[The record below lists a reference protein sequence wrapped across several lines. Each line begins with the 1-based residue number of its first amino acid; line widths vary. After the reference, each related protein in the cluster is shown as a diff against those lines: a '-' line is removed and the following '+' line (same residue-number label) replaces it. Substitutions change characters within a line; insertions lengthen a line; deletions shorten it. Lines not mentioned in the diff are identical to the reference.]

1 MDRVAAD
8 ARTGKAALYRRWPSK
23 AELVVDTLD
32 HALPAPEDVPDTGN
46 VRDDLVE
53 HMRQKAEVLNSSV
66 GRAVQSLLA
75 EIDRDRPLVR
85 LVQERVFQPRENVF
99 QLILERGVQRGEV
112 RSGRLSPL
120 VAELGPAMLVQR
132 FLSDSAPV
140 PDDYL
145 VSVVD
150 ELIMPIVRRWPPGA
164 QAPRLRTRAFFASGC
179 PSCGR
184 HPWIFSWL
192 ASMPTY
198 FSMRRALV
206 SGFLAS
212 CTR

>member
-1 MDRVAAD
+1 LSTVASRRRGAELEHAIYAAVIAQLEAVGYARLTMDRVAAD

-23 AELVVDTLD
+23 ADLVVDALD
-32 HALPAPEDVPDTGN
+32 YALPTPEEAPDNGN

-53 HMRQKAEVLNSSV
+53 HMRQKAEVLNSPV

-85 LVQERVFQPRENVF
+85 LVQERVFQPRQDVF
-99 QLILERGVQRGEV
+99 QLILERALHRGEI
-112 RSGRLSPL
+112 SAGRLSPL

-145 VSVVD
+145 IAVVD
-150 ELIMPIVRRWPPGA
+150 DLIMPIVRD
-164 QAPRLRTRAFFASGC
+164 
-179 PSCGR
+179 
-184 HPWIFSWL
+184 
-192 ASMPTY
+192 
-198 FSMRRALV
+198 
-206 SGFLAS
+206 
-212 CTR
+212 

>member
-1 MDRVAAD
+1 VPGAELAADTTVGGRSQPRKPTGSRRRGKDLERAIYSAVISQLEDVGYARLTMDRVAAD

-32 HALPAPEDVPDTGN
+32 YALPAPEDAPDTGN

-150 ELIMPIVRRWPPGA
+150 ELIMPIVRR
-164 QAPRLRTRAFFASGC
+164 
-179 PSCGR
+179 
-184 HPWIFSWL
+184 
-192 ASMPTY
+192 
-198 FSMRRALV
+198 
-206 SGFLAS
+206 
-212 CTR
+212 

>member
-1 MDRVAAD
+1 MSGAGLAADATVGGRSQPRKPTGSRRRGKDLERAIYAAVISQLEDVGYARLTMDRVAAD

-32 HALPAPEDVPDTGN
+32 YALPAPEDAPDTGS

-150 ELIMPIVRRWPPGA
+150 ELIMPIVRR
-164 QAPRLRTRAFFASGC
+164 
-179 PSCGR
+179 
-184 HPWIFSWL
+184 
-192 ASMPTY
+192 
-198 FSMRRALV
+198 
-206 SGFLAS
+206 
-212 CTR
+212 

>member
-1 MDRVAAD
+1 MPGAGLAADATVGGRSQPRKPTGSRRRGKDLERAIYSAVISQLEDVGYARLTMDRVAVD

-32 HALPAPEDVPDTGN
+32 YALPAPEDAPDTGS

-99 QLILERGVQRGEV
+99 QLILERGVERGEV

-150 ELIMPIVRRWPPGA
+150 ELIMPIVRR
-164 QAPRLRTRAFFASGC
+164 
-179 PSCGR
+179 
-184 HPWIFSWL
+184 
-192 ASMPTY
+192 
-198 FSMRRALV
+198 
-206 SGFLAS
+206 
-212 CTR
+212 

>member
-1 MDRVAAD
+1 MPGAGLAADATVGERSQPRKPTGSRRRGKDLERAIYSAVISQLEDVGYARLTMDRVAAD

-32 HALPAPEDVPDTGN
+32 YALPAPEDAPDTGS

-99 QLILERGVQRGEV
+99 QLILERGVERGEV

-150 ELIMPIVRRWPPGA
+150 ELIMPIVRR
-164 QAPRLRTRAFFASGC
+164 
-179 PSCGR
+179 
-184 HPWIFSWL
+184 
-192 ASMPTY
+192 
-198 FSMRRALV
+198 
-206 SGFLAS
+206 
-212 CTR
+212 

>member
-1 MDRVAAD
+1 MPGAGLAADATVGGRSQPRKPTGSRRRGKDLERAIYSAVISQLEDVGYARLTMDRVAAD

-32 HALPAPEDVPDTGN
+32 YALPAPEDAPDTGS

-99 QLILERGVQRGEV
+99 QLILERGVERGEV

-150 ELIMPIVRRWPPGA
+150 ELIMPIVRR
-164 QAPRLRTRAFFASGC
+164 
-179 PSCGR
+179 
-184 HPWIFSWL
+184 
-192 ASMPTY
+192 
-198 FSMRRALV
+198 
-206 SGFLAS
+206 
-212 CTR
+212 

>member
-1 MDRVAAD
+1 MPGAGLAADATVGGRSQPRKPTGSRRRGKDLERAIYSAVISQLEDVGYARLTMDRVAAD

-32 HALPAPEDVPDTGN
+32 YALPAPEDAPDTGS

-99 QLILERGVQRGEV
+99 QLILERGVDRGEV

-150 ELIMPIVRRWPPGA
+150 ELIMPIVRR
-164 QAPRLRTRAFFASGC
+164 
-179 PSCGR
+179 
-184 HPWIFSWL
+184 
-192 ASMPTY
+192 
-198 FSMRRALV
+198 
-206 SGFLAS
+206 
-212 CTR
+212 

>member
-1 MDRVAAD
+1 MPGAGLAADTTVGGGSQPRKPTGSRRRGKDLERAIYSAVISQLEDVGYARLTMDRVAAD

-32 HALPAPEDVPDTGN
+32 YALPAPEDAPDTGS

-150 ELIMPIVRRWPPGA
+150 ELIMPIVRR
-164 QAPRLRTRAFFASGC
+164 
-179 PSCGR
+179 
-184 HPWIFSWL
+184 
-192 ASMPTY
+192 
-198 FSMRRALV
+198 
-206 SGFLAS
+206 
-212 CTR
+212 

>member
-1 MDRVAAD
+1 MRQPGRVRLAAD
-8 ARTGKAALYRRWPSK
+8 ARTGKAALHRRWPSK

-32 HALPAPEDVPDTGN
+32 HALPAREDAPDTGN

-75 EIDRDRPLVR
+75 EIDRDRPLAR

-99 QLILERGVQRGEV
+99 QLILERGVQCGEV
-112 RSGRLSPL
+112 RSGRLSPP
-120 VAELGPAMLVQR
+120 VAELGLAMLVQR

-150 ELIMPIVRRWPPGA
+150 ELIMPIVRR
-164 QAPRLRTRAFFASGC
+164 
-179 PSCGR
+179 
-184 HPWIFSWL
+184 
-192 ASMPTY
+192 
-198 FSMRRALV
+198 
-206 SGFLAS
+206 
-212 CTR
+212 